1 MATLTA
7 QMLIGYGHPNDDG
20 INPFNYLFLSENSKL
35 AWILVHQNVFQGQPN
50 NEKIIWIPTVE
61 HTIYDAMLMIAI
73 YICKDKE
80 IIEMSGIDINK
91 KYVCLYS
98 EISKD
103 KLQELY
109 EKCLDFDKY
118 PKIILSI
125 FKGSILKQQAEN
137 LTGFN
142 MDLEILTPSFSRLY
156 SRWNDKTIIED
167 KL

>member
-156 SRWNDKTIIED
+156 SRWNNETIIED